1 MDSQSRTRTYT
12 WQDPLP
18 GYEQSAHLSGL
29 EYLQKLA
36 SGELSF
42 APMGQTLNYRLV
54 EIEEGFAAF
63 EGEAGEYCYNPIGVV
78 HGGFAMTILDS
89 VLACAIQTRLP
100 AGMAYTTVQ
109 ININLIRAITQ
120 ETGKVRA
127 EAHAIHVGRQMGTSE
142 GTLKDMQG
150 KLLAHGTT
158 TCLIFPRG

>member
-1 MDSQSRTRTYT
+1 LEAGS
-12 WQDPLP
+12 
-18 GYEQSAHLSGL
+18 HLSGL
-29 EYLQKLA
+29 EYLR
-36 SGELSF
+36 SGISRELSF

-78 HGGFAMTILDS
+78 HGGFALTMLDS
-89 VLACAIQTRLP
+89 VLACAIHSKLP
-100 AGMAYTTVQ
+100 AGVAYTTVQ
-109 ININLIRAITQ
+109 VNVNLIRAITL

-127 EAHAIHVGRQMGTSE
+127 EAHAIHVGRQVGTSE

-158 TCLIFPRG
+158 TCLIFPRP